1 MSDLIRDAPL
11 GQLIRFVTRNKYLQY
26 PEEKPDFKLPESW
39 VAVINNP
46 DAIIEESSPNDNTVL
61 TGTALASS
69 ASSTVA
75 AEEDPKLKG
84 DNEKNDKS
92 EKNNENDDIER
103 ADPQP
108 MRLHRSRSPQ
118 ETQAYTVDRLEADEE
133 HDVEKVKS
141 IPVVPKR
148 TKDGS
153 ILVDWYFSDDNENPH
168 NWTNNRRLGVSLIIC
183 LYTFV
188 VYTSSAIY
196 TSSTEGVMRAFG
208 VSQLKASLG
217 LALYV
222 LGYGIGPLIFSPLS
236 EIPRIGRNPVYIVTM
251 FLFVIISIP
260 TALVDNY
267 PGLMVL
273 RFLQGFF
280 GSPCLASGGA
290 SLGDIYSLM
299 ALPYAMMAWV
309 SAAYC
314 GPALGPLI
322 SGFAVPAKNWRWSLY
337 ESIWASAPIFI
348 LMFLLLPETSGAN
361 ILLRRAERLR
371 KLTGNQRFMSQSE
384 IDQRHMKV
392 SAIAVD
398 ALIKPMEITIK
409 DPAVLFVQVYT
420 AIIYGIYYSFFEVF
434 PRVYPVYYNMNLGQ
448 IGLVF
453 LCVLVS
459 CMIGVGLYLSY
470 LYFYMDPRIAKRGW
484 PIQESRLVP
493 ALPAALGPTIGLFLF
508 AWTARSSIHW
518 IVPTIGIT
526 IYGATVFIVMQC
538 IFVYIPL
545 SYPMYAASLFA
556 ANDFFRSALACGSV
570 LFAQPLFD
578 NLGVAKGTSLLG
590 GLSVIGIIGIW
601 LLYFYGGKLRSLS
614 KFAIS
619 DHVE

>member
-75 AEEDPKLKG
+75 AEEDPKLKAE
-84 DNEKNDKS
+84 NEKNEKS

-108 MRLHRSRSPQ
+108 VRLHRSRSPQ

-208 VSQLKASLG
+208 VSQLKATLG
-217 LALYV
+217 LSLYV

-260 TALVDNY
+260 AALVNDY

-280 GSPCLASGGA
+280 GSPCLASGCFARRYLQPHG
-290 SLGDIYSLM
+290 SPLCHDGLG
-299 ALPYAMMAWV
+299 
-309 SAAYC
+309 
-314 GPALGPLI
+314 LGCLL
-322 SGFAVPAKNWRWSLY
+322 WS
-337 ESIWASAPIFI
+337 
-348 LMFLLLPETSGAN
+348 
-361 ILLRRAERLR
+361 
-371 KLTGNQRFMSQSE
+371 
-384 IDQRHMKV
+384 
-392 SAIAVD
+392 
-398 ALIKPMEITIK
+398 
-409 DPAVLFVQVYT
+409 
-420 AIIYGIYYSFFEVF
+420 
-434 PRVYPVYYNMNLGQ
+434 
-448 IGLVF
+448 
-453 LCVLVS
+453 
-459 CMIGVGLYLSY
+459 
-470 LYFYMDPRIAKRGW
+470 
-484 PIQESRLVP
+484 
-493 ALPAALGPTIGLFLF
+493 
-508 AWTARSSIHW
+508 
-518 IVPTIGIT
+518 
-526 IYGATVFIVMQC
+526 
-538 IFVYIPL
+538 
-545 SYPMYAASLFA
+545 
-556 ANDFFRSALACGSV
+556 
-570 LFAQPLFD
+570 
-578 NLGVAKGTSLLG
+578 
-590 GLSVIGIIGIW
+590 
-601 LLYFYGGKLRSLS
+601 
-614 KFAIS
+614 
-619 DHVE
+619 